1 MGMTMFRAVLVVG
14 WLLILYISVEA
25 VRWIGVAPSFD
36 IFIGDY
42 SNWWRAQFHTDFMIH
57 AVLAAIWMLYR
68 TKNLLVGILL
78 ALLAINLGSLFTL
91 AYIFALTFSAQG
103 DVRALLLGDRA

>member
-1 MGMTMFRAVLVVG
+1 MGMTLFRAVLVVA
-14 WLLILYISVEA
+14 WLVIFYISVEA
-25 VRWIGVAPSFD
+25 VRWIGVMPSFD

-42 SNWWRAQFHTDFMIH
+42 SNWWRAQFHTDFLIH

-68 TKNLLVGILL
+68 TKNLFLGFVL

-91 AYIFALTFSAQG
+91 VYIFALTFTTKG